1 MKKRSVVD
9 RLYYELT
16 DLVWL
21 AVSQNVPYGFLSKDE
36 ATSLDWLDDYFLNIR
51 IDVNTTLID
60 GTPL

>member
-21 AVSQNVPYGFLSKDE
+21 SVSQNVPYGFLSKDE